1 MSLLVKV
8 CGLCRPE
15 DVEAAI
21 RYGADAL
28 GFIFEPS
35 SPRFCSSAA
44 DALAWTQGATQLRVA
59 VFGERHS
66 EPDVTSFDRI
76 QAFSGLLPADQP
88 SAFAVIRLAETDTV
102 ETFLAQRELLDF
114 RPQAILLDPYHASQ
128 AGGTGQTLDWGLA
141 AECVSATDL
150 PVILAGGLTPENVAA
165 AIRRVQPAGVDAS
178 SRLESEPGR
187 KDHDKIRRFIENA
200 KGA

>member
-35 SPRFCSSAA
+35 SPRFCSSA
-44 DALAWTQGATQLRVA
+44 DEALGWAQGATQLRVA
-59 VFGERHS
+59 VFGQRQS

-102 ETFLAQRELLDF
+102 ETFLAQRESLDF

-150 PVILAGGLTPENVAA
+150 PVILAGGLTPETVAA
-165 AIRRVQPAGVDAS
+165 AIKRVQPAGVDAS